1 MAALSH
7 LWQKLTGSDE
17 TATRRRAKP
26 SVSPSSTPSRPMD
39 PTGDDDGKRTP
50 GDLLPADLRGAQM
63 KPAQTDRPPR
73 ADAEELPSPTAE
85 DEAAPVTPRE
95 PVLMRTRRPT
105 SRTTAA
111 TSPDADGLT
120 LGGLAAALWRSK
132 IGIVSFTGLCA
143 LVALAVL
150 LSMRPRYEANVRLLV
165 EPAAS
170 IVPSGAAQTSQ
181 TGRERV
187 VLDAEAVASQVELV
201 RSRDVAM
208 RVIEELDLTSRLEFA
223 TPGAFESLL
232 AVLGKAPDEA
242 SLTDQAMKTYANSLR
257 AFHVPDTRVIGIT
270 FRSVDPEL
278 AARGADAV
286 ARAYL
291 AEQVLDKSMAAE
303 AATDW
308 LGEEITE
315 LRFRLAEAERRVQAF
330 RAEAGLIRGA
340 NDVTLPAQRLSELN
354 TQLARARALR
364 IDAEGKAEQLRR
376 ALRTGTGDG
385 LVDAVDAPLMQ
396 RLMERQADVRGQLA
410 DVSTTL
416 GPAHPR
422 VKQLNA
428 QLSDLDGQ
436 VRAEARRLAAQ
447 FDEDA
452 RTAQARERTLLAE
465 LASLQGEA
473 ADAEFQ
479 DVELRALEREAKAQR
494 DLLETLL
501 GRYREASASQNPAA
515 QPADARIVSS
525 AAVPLNP
532 AFPKTGP
539 TLLAIVVGAFVL
551 ACGVVLAGA
560 FLNQAPAVPS
570 RGRHDRIEPEGPM
583 LAAPAADA
591 GEPITSPRGYAEPV
605 VTAVSPRAVD
615 EASMP
620 AADGDM
626 SVDEDANP
634 DAKPDAAFAED
645 GADGV
650 GTEDEPAGS
659 VDGEAAPAP
668 AAPAPAAPAPAPAA
682 ASEDDP
688 ERGSAK
694 PFSQDQALEAL
705 SASLNVPI
713 AKEAEGKPLART
725 AAPQDSLD
733 TIAHRFGAQA
743 DARPRIVVVAP
754 GAPVAAMT
762 GLVLAD
768 GLAALGLGTVCID
781 AGTHAPG
788 RRLEDLL
795 RAVPG
800 GLAGSDDTASLVGVS
815 DIARGADIGDAVR
828 SIPGSATH
836 AVLGG
841 TTRPSI
847 GIAADLIGL
856 LDRVYEAVVVIADG
870 RDLGNVGALPLDAAV
885 LVSDGCDEAE
895 VGAALRAL
903 TAAGIA
909 DVTITSSE
917 TAVTALKD
925 AA

>member
-1 MAALSH
+1 MAALSL
-7 LWQKLTGSDE
+7 LWQKLTGSKEAAEQRRDPPPVLAQRDDVIGDGTASHPVEPVDAGADE
-17 TATRRRAKP
+17 TA
-26 SVSPSSTPSRPMD
+26 
-39 PTGDDDGKRTP
+39 
-50 GDLLPADLRGAQM
+50 PAEAE
-63 KPAQTDRPPR
+63 PR
-73 ADAEELPSPTAE
+73 S
-85 DEAAPVTPRE
+85 AAPVEERAAAEHEAVASAPHEAVASAPQEAEPSAPRE
-95 PVLMRTRRPT
+95 PVLLRAGRSATR
-105 SRTTAA
+105 AH
-111 TSPDADGLT
+111 DAPSSDTDGLT

-132 IGIVSFTGLCA
+132 IGILSFTGLCA

-170 IVPSGAAQTSQ
+170 IVPSGAAQTGQ
-181 TGRERV
+181 MGRERV

-201 RSRDVAM
+201 RSRDVALK
-208 RVIEELDLTSRLEFA
+208 VIDELDLTSRLEFA

-232 AVLGKAPDEA
+232 AVLGMAPDEA
-242 SLTDQAMKTYANSLR
+242 SLTDQAMKTYAKSLR
-257 AFHVPDTRVIGIT
+257 AFHIPDTRVIGIT

-308 LGEEITE
+308 LGEEIAE
-315 LRFRLAEAERRVQAF
+315 LRTRVAEAERRVQAF

-376 ALRTGTGDG
+376 ALSTGTGDG
-385 LVDAVDAPLMQ
+385 LIDAVDAPLMQ

-428 QLSDLDGQ
+428 QLNDLDGQ

-452 RTAQARERTLLAE
+452 RTAQAREQALLAE
-465 LASLQGEA
+465 LESLQGEA

-532 AFPKTGP
+532 AFPKIGP

-560 FLNQAPAVPS
+560 FLNQAPAARPQGS
-570 RGRHDRIEPEGPM
+570 RDRIEPE
-583 LAAPAADA
+583 APALDTDDA
-591 GEPITSPRGYAEPV
+591 GDASAPRRAYAEPV
-605 VTAVSPRAVD
+605 WTEVSERAMPVATVPAV
-615 EASMP
+615 ESMS
-620 AADGDM
+620 AEDAMSDGDEKPE
-626 SVDEDANP
+626 DE
-634 DAKPDAAFAED
+634 KPEAAFAED
-645 GADGV
+645 DAEDV
-650 GTEDEPAGS
+650 ETEDETANT
-659 VDGEAAPAP
+659 VDAAAELAPADDADDTSVSDP
-668 AAPAPAAPAPAPAA
+668 DHVSAA
-682 ASEDDP
+682 
-688 ERGSAK
+688 
-694 PFSQDQALEAL
+694 PFSQDQALQAL

-713 AKEAEGKPLART
+713 ADGDDETHARS
-725 AAPQDSLD
+725 AASQDGLD
-733 TIAHRFGAQA
+733 TIAHRFGAA
-743 DARPRIVVVAP
+743 PDARPRIVVVSP
-754 GAPVAAMT
+754 GAPVSAMT
-762 GLVLAD
+762 GLILAD

-800 GLAGSDDTASLVGVS
+800 GLAGSDDTAPLVGVS

-828 SIPGSATH
+828 SIPGSSAH

-841 TTRPSI
+841 TTRPSAA
-847 GIAADLIGL
+847 IAADLIGL
-856 LDRVYEAVVVIADG
+856 LDRVYEAVVVIVDG
-870 RDLGNVGALPLDAAV
+870 RDLGDVGALPLDAAV
-885 LVSDGCDEAE
+885 LVSDGCDEE
-895 VGAALRAL
+895 KMSAALRAL
-903 TAAGIA
+903 TAAGIV
-909 DVTITSSE
+909 DVTVTSSE
-917 TAVTALKD
+917 TAVTALKE